1 VPPAWRAACV
11 AAAGRAASC
20 ARPALAGAAEG
31 SAVRGDAS
39 AWGHVQRGFI
49 FPILL
54 QALFLFVR
62 IERALSQ
69 AALTSYVLKITPSR
83 RPLRG
88 LVQLPFK

>member
-1 VPPAWRAACV
+1 
-11 AAAGRAASC
+11 
-20 ARPALAGAAEG
+20 
-31 SAVRGDAS
+31 VRGDAS

-49 FPILL
+49 FPIPLQALFLFVL